1 MDIQGH
7 PIIQGHPMSAG
18 TATDQDAP
26 LLRIGEMA
34 ERTGVSERTLRY
46 YEEIGLLTPEDHS
59 PGGSRRYGDHQIA
72 RMGRIRELQQLL
84 GLNLDE
90 IRTMLDAEDRLDALR
105 TAWHEHEDPELR
117 VRLLRKSIAINATLR
132 DEVSAKQARIA
143 QFLAEVDAR
152 LDRNRRLLSEL
163 QTEPDGGARPG
174 AGGGDAS
181 TEGGT
186 TTVTTPPPRRRRAR
200 RGDPAT

>member
-1 MDIQGH
+1 
-7 PIIQGHPMSAG
+7 MSTG
-18 TATDQDAP
+18 TATDQGTP

-46 YEEIGLLTPEDHS
+46 YEEIGLLTPAGHS

-72 RMGRIRELQQLL
+72 RMARIRELQQLL

-105 TAWHEHEDPELR
+105 TAWHEHQDPELR
-117 VRLLRKSIAINATLR
+117 VRLLRKSIAINSQLR
-132 DEVSAKQARIA
+132 DDVAAKQARIE

-152 LDRNRRLLSEL
+152 LARNRRLLAEL
-163 QTEPDGGARPG
+163 VADPDGEAAERTGTAPARGAVPE
-174 AGGGDAS
+174 A
-181 TEGGT
+181 
-186 TTVTTPPPRRRRAR
+186 VTTPPARRRRAR
-200 RGDPAT
+200 GGATPT